1 METSEQLVRFFHVC
15 TDGTKN
21 DDVFFCDEDYEQ
33 AQKIA
38 AVAAFKTGVHV
49 IVDCHMTTHSHF
61 TVWCESKRQA
71 QHFGDLFKHDY
82 SIYVYETHGVSGVY
96 REIPVTVREINDI
109 WDLKNCIAYNL
120 LNPVKA
126 HIVAHP
132 EEYRWSSFSCY
143 FSHEKI
149 QAIPLSS
156 MSMRVACR
164 LFHTHCDLRFSGLSV
179 DEEGR
184 VVLKSFVDYR
194 FVERLFGSQTEFFK
208 ALALVDYAREE
219 LKYTPI
225 IDTVRF
231 SDDEI
236 RAEAMALAR
245 TYFGTN
251 SLLSLT
257 LDQKTRM
264 LRPLRKKTQ
273 ATPARLARIL
283 RMNADLVKR
292 LLG

>member
-1 METSEQLVRFFHVC
+1 M
-15 TDGTKN
+15 
-21 DDVFFCDEDYEQ
+21 
-33 AQKIA
+33 
-38 AVAAFKTGVHV
+38 
-49 IVDCHMTTHSHF
+49 
-61 TVWCESKRQA
+61 
-71 QHFGDLFKHDY
+71 
-82 SIYVYETHGVSGVY
+82 SGVY
-96 REIPVTVREINDI
+96 REIPVTVREINDS

-143 FSHEKI
+143 FSLEKI
-149 QAIPLSS
+149 EAISLSS
-156 MSMRVACR
+156 MSTRAACR
-164 LFHTHCDLRFSGLSV
+164 LFHTHCDLRSSGLSV

-184 VVLKSFVDYR
+184 VILKSFVDYR

-208 ALALVDYAREE
+208 SLALTDYAKEE

-225 IDTVRF
+225 IDIVRF

-236 RAEAMALAR
+236 RAEAVVLAR

-251 SLLSLT
+251 SLAGLT
-257 LDQKTRM
+257 LDQKTR
-264 LRPLRKKTQ
+264 LLNPLRKKTQ

-283 RMNADLVKR
+283 RMNADFVKR